1 MTRKLL
7 SLTAAAAVAVAAP
20 ASATVAADAPAVP
33 LKVTGAYLF
42 IDHEKAS
49 QQDFVRVVFRTAS
62 PLPRRFDGLIRAGAK
77 IDGVGHSLG
86 TAKRG
91 STCYTAASEIKG
103 GSVPSIGADGQVRRK
118 GAKAGRSFK
127 VVIETQ
133 DGQKVQRTL
142 KLRTARKGDASGK
155 PLGC

>member
-20 ASATVAADAPAVP
+20 ASATVAADAPATP

-49 QQDFVRVVFRTAS
+49 HQDFVRLVLRTAD
-62 PLPRRFDGLIRAGAK
+62 PLPRRFDGLIRAGAS

-91 STCYTAASEIKG
+91 TTCYTAASEIKG
-103 GSVPSIGADGQVRRK
+103 GSIAAIGADNHVYRK
-118 GAKAGRSFK
+118 GARAGRSFT
-127 VVIETQ
+127 VQIETQ
-133 DGQKVQRTL
+133 DGQKVARTL
-142 KLRTARKGDASGK
+142 KLRAARKGDASGR